1 MIVVSDASPLVALSA
16 VGKLDLLPALYGEVI
31 IPEAVYRE
39 AVTDAAGQPGYV
51 DRAAATWLRVESVTD
66 RGLVES
72 LAGQLDPGEAEAI
85 ALAVQL
91 SAELLLVDERRA
103 RRIAMELGITITGVL
118 GILAEAKH
126 RGLIP
131 SVKLVADQLMDVID
145 FRLGQGVYEQVLR
158 ALGEI

>member
-31 IPEAVYRE
+31 VPEAVYRE
-39 AVTDAAGQPGYV
+39 AVTDAAAQMGYA
-51 DRAAATWLRVESVTD
+51 DRASATWLRVEALTN
-66 RGLVES
+66 RTLVES
-72 LAGQLDPGEAEAI
+72 FAGKLDRGEAEAI

-91 SAELLLVDERRA
+91 SAELLLVDERKA
-103 RRIAMELGITITGVL
+103 RQIALGLGIRITGVL
-118 GILAEAKH
+118 GILAEAKQ

-131 SVKLVADQLMDVID
+131 SVKVVADQMMEAID
-145 FRLGQGVYEQVLR
+145 FRLAHGVSEQVLR